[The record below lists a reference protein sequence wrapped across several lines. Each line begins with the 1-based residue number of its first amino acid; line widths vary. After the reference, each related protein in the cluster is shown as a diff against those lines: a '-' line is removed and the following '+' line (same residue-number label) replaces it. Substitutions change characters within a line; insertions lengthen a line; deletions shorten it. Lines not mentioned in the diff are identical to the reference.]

1 MEERTRIA
9 ENCHAKRSVT
19 RTTCRN
25 HRVSLCTVDPVGKE
39 NAWPMKKLM
48 ILGSLVLTL
57 ATSSLGPHVQP
68 AQGAATDTTDDAG
81 WKLYTNARFGFSV
94 RYPADWRLGNP
105 LPDGIGVTLYPPI
118 EQSLVAVSGHMNV
131 VSGTSQDG
139 RQTLKEFADA
149 HRRIIADLYDRKKV
163 PVKWRKE
170 QERSLAG
177 FPARQLAFTYTD
189 NQQGEVVE
197 HHIFSL
203 GRNEGR
209 GIRVKVP
216 LVDEARLMSAI
227 TPMLETYQPGRDQ
240 NAVSP
245 LIPKSEPSPGTPR

>member
-1 MEERTRIA
+1 
-9 ENCHAKRSVT
+9 
-19 RTTCRN
+19 
-25 HRVSLCTVDPVGKE
+25 
-39 NAWPMKKLM
+39 MKHLM
-48 ILGSLVLTL
+48 ILGPLVLTL
-57 ATSSLGPHVQP
+57 ATVSLGPNVQP
-68 AQGAATDTTDDAG
+68 ALGTATDTTDDAG
-81 WKLYTNARFGFSV
+81 GKLYTNARFGFSV

-105 LPDGIGVTLYPPI
+105 LPDGIGVTLYPPT
-118 EQSLVAVSGHMNV
+118 EQSLVALSGHMNV

-149 HRRIIADLYDRKKV
+149 HRRIITDLYDRKKV
-163 PVKWRKE
+163 PVKWRKD

-177 FPARQLAFTYTD
+177 FPARHLTFTYTD
-189 NQQGEVVE
+189 SKQGEVVE

-216 LVDEARLMSAI
+216 LADEARLMSMI
-227 TPMLETYQPGRDQ
+227 TTMLETYQPGRDQ

-245 LIPKSEPSPGTPR
+245 LIPKTEPSPAAPR